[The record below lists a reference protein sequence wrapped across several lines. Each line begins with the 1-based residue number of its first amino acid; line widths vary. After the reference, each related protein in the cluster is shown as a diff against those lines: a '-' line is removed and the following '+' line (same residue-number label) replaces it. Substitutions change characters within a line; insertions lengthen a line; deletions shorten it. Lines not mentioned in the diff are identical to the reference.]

1 MVAHAKAS
9 KDRSMFRQ
17 PLDLRGRR
25 IGAKYVPQGRFQHLV
40 APAADALNRGSCL
53 DVGDD
58 ANPSRRAYERQLG
71 SRAGD
76 ARFLVRRRSR
86 GRRGFLRSPTADAV
100 IAFSLPDKAK

>member
-1 MVAHAKAS
+1 
-9 KDRSMFRQ
+9 MFRQ

-76 ARFLVRRRSR
+76 ARFLTYLVIEVLHNP
-86 GRRGFLRSPTADAV
+86 GVGLLLGKTADDRGAV
-100 IAFSLPDKAK
+100 RQKIA